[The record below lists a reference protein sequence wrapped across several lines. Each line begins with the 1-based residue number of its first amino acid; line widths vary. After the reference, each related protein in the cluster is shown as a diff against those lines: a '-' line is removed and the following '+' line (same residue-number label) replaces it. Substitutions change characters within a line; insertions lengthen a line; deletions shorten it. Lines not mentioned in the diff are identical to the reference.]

1 MTEERIMPDFDVN
14 ELELAPPEVVRQSAR
29 DFAVA
34 LAETPQFK
42 TYEEAIDRL
51 NHDTAAQQAID
62 AFRAKRES
70 LQAMLLLNAV
80 SDADRAE
87 LQRLQNVFSS
97 TPAVV
102 AYAQAQADLMTICQT
117 AADVLSQAIGLN
129 YAAACGSG
137 CC

>member
-1 MTEERIMPDFDVN
+1 MNNYALN
-14 ELELAPPEVVRQSAR
+14 ELELAPPEVVWQAAR

-34 LAETPQFK
+34 LAETPQFRA
-42 TYEEAIDRL
+42 YEDAIDRL
-51 NHDTAAQQAID
+51 NHDAAAQQVID
-62 AFRAKRES
+62 TFQAKRES

-80 SDADRAE
+80 SDADQAE

-97 TPAVV
+97 TPAVM
-102 AYAQAQADLMTICQT
+102 AYAQAQADLMAICQM

-129 YAAACGSG
+129 YAAACSSG

>member
-1 MTEERIMPDFDVN
+1 MPDFDVN

-42 TYEEAIDRL
+42 AYEEATDRL

-62 AFRAKRES
+62 AFQAKRES

-87 LQRLQNVFSS
+87 LQRLQDVFSS

-117 AADVLSQAIGLN
+117 TADVLSQTIGLN
-129 YAAACGSG
+129 YATACGSG

>member
-1 MTEERIMPDFDVN
+1 MSDFDLN

-34 LAETPQFK
+34 LSETPQF
-42 TYEEAIDRL
+42 TAYEEAVEGL
-51 NHDTAAQQAID
+51 NHDTAAQRAID
-62 AFRAKRES
+62 AFQSKQQS
-70 LQAMLLLNAV
+70 LQTMLMLNAV
-80 SDADRAE
+80 GDADKAE
-87 LQRLQNVFSS
+87 LQRLQRAFAS

-102 AYAQAQADLMTICQT
+102 TYAQAQTDLMAICQA
-117 AADVLSQAIGLN
+117 AADWVSETIELN

>member
-1 MTEERIMPDFDVN
+1 MTEGRIMPDYAVN

-42 TYEEAIDRL
+42 TYEEATDRL

-62 AFRAKRES
+62 AFQAKRES
-70 LQAMLLLNAV
+70 LQALLLLNAV
-80 SDADRAE
+80 SEADKAE
-87 LQRLQNVFSS
+87 LQRLQNAFSS
-97 TPAVV
+97 VPAVV
-102 AYAQAQADLMTICQT
+102 AYAQAQAELMAICQ
-117 AADVLSQAIGLN
+117 ASADVLSQAIGLN

>member
-1 MTEERIMPDFDVN
+1 MNDFSVN
-14 ELELAPPEVVRQSAR
+14 ELAVAPPEVARQAAR

-42 TYEEAIDRL
+42 AYEDAIDRL
-51 NHDTAAQQAID
+51 NHDAAAQQAID
-62 AFRAKRES
+62 AFQAKQES

-80 SDADRAE
+80 SEADKAE
-87 LQRLQNVFSS
+87 LQRLQRVFSS
-97 TPAVV
+97 TPAVI
-102 AYAQAQADLMTICQT
+102 AYAQAQADLMAICQL

>member
-1 MTEERIMPDFDVN
+1 MPDFDVN

-42 TYEEAIDRL
+42 AYEEATDRL

-62 AFRAKRES
+62 AFQTKRES

-87 LQRLQNVFSS
+87 LQRLQDVFSS

-117 AADVLSQAIGLN
+117 TADVLSQTIGLN
-129 YAAACGSG
+129 YATACGSG

>member
-1 MTEERIMPDFDVN
+1 MPDFDLN

-29 DFAVA
+29 DFAVV
-34 LAETPQFK
+34 LAETRQFK
-42 TYEEAIDRL
+42 AYEQAADRL

-62 AFRAKRES
+62 AFRAKRQS
-70 LQAMLLLNAV
+70 LQALLILEAV
-80 SDADRAE
+80 SDADQAE
-87 LQRLQNVFSS
+87 LQRLQHVFSS

-102 AYAQAQADLMTICQT
+102 AYAQAQADLMTICQA
-117 AADVLSQAIGLN
+117 AADFLSQAIGLN

>member
-1 MTEERIMPDFDVN
+1 MMSDFN
-14 ELELAPPEVVRQSAR
+14 LHELDLAPPEVVRQSAR
-29 DFAVA
+29 DFAFA

-42 TYEEAIDRL
+42 AYEEATDRL

-62 AFRAKRES
+62 AFQAKRES
-70 LQAMLLLNAV
+70 LQALLLLNAV

-97 TPAVV
+97 TPAVM
-102 AYAQAQADLMTICQT
+102 AYAQAQADLMTICQA
-117 AADVLSQAIGLN
+117 AADALSQAIGLN
-129 YAAACGSG
+129 YAAACSSG